1 MKKKNQTLY
10 LVSVIFLGLR
20 AKFISLLSKIIM
32 NRELGVEAM
41 GLFSLVNPFI
51 VLLISLSNL
60 SLPNA
65 IATLIS
71 KNPKKDKLIL
81 ISGFSIFTIL
91 SITLMVLT
99 FLCDNFIA
107 SSVLK
112 NIDAIYCIR
121 ASLIMIPLTGLSALI
136 KGYFLGKGEI
146 SLTSSSQTYE
156 EAGRLLFIILIVM
169 IYKNSIIP
177 IKASFAVYSLAF
189 GEIFQISYMIFFS
202 SINKQNIIP
211 SFKRHFIESKNEIK
225 PLLNISIPLTLSRLV
240 GSITYFFEPIV
251 FTRIMLNNG
260 STLQNLTIEYGIL
273 SSYVM
278 PLLFMPSF
286 ISVAFGNY
294 LLPNM
299 GKLVS
304 SSKHKEA
311 FNLLLRITLICLF
324 IGLFISLFFLI
335 FGKFLLQLLYDTTLG
350 LDYLKVLCF
359 PFIIY
364 YIETPI
370 ISSLNIYDLSKKSF
384 ISTLV
389 SSFIRL
395 ILMVPFVKY
404 FGVLG
409 ISFATLSGVII
420 DISLN
425 LFFLFSFFKRNKIKI
440 IN

>member
-60 SLPNA
+60 SLPSA

-91 SITLMVLT
+91 SIGLMLLT

-107 SSVLK
+107 TTILK
-112 NIDAIYCIR
+112 NKDAIYCIR

-189 GEIFQISYMIFFS
+189 GEIFQISYMVFFS

-211 SFKRHFIESKNEIK
+211 SFKRHLIESRNEIR

-240 GSITYFFEPIV
+240 GSITYFFEPII

-260 STLQNLTIEYGIL
+260 STLQNLTIEYGTL

-299 GKLVS
+299 GNLVS
-304 SSKHKEA
+304 SSKHKDA
-311 FNLLLRITLICLF
+311 LHLLFKITIICLF
-324 IGLFISLFFLI
+324 IGIFISIFFLI
-335 FGKFLLQLLYDTTLG
+335 FGKILLQFLYGTTLG
-350 LDYLKVLCF
+350 LEYLKILCF

-370 ISSLNIYDLSKKSF
+370 ISSLNIYDLSKQSF
-384 ISTLV
+384 ISTLI
-389 SSFIRL
+389 SSIIRL
-395 ILMVPFVKY
+395 VLMVPLVKY

-409 ISFATLSGVII
+409 ISFATIIGVII

-440 IN
+440 ID